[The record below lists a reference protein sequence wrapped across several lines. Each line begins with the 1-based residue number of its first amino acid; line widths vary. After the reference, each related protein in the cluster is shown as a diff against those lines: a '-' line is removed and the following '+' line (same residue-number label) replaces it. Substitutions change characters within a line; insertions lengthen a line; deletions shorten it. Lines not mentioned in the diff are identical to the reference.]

1 MISDRTLIQGQEN
14 RFNSKDKKLVSS
26 RNWPEI
32 FNKKVDIK
40 KVDKV
45 NLDITECNPTVD
57 REEDFRVY
65 RNGRRGIIKIKR
77 YFLTF

>member
-1 MISDRTLIQGQEN
+1 M
-14 RFNSKDKKLVSS
+14 
-26 RNWPEI
+26 
-32 FNKKVDIK
+32 DIK

-45 NLDITECNPTVD
+45 NLDITECDPTVD
-57 REEDFRVY
+57 REEDFRVH

>member
-14 RFNSKDKKLVSS
+14 RFNAKDKKMVKN

-40 KVDKV
+40 KV
-45 NLDITECNPTVD
+45 IC
-57 REEDFRVY
+57 
-65 RNGRRGIIKIKR
+65 
-77 YFLTF
+77 